1 MAKISV
7 VVPVYKVEPYLR
19 RCIDSIIGQTFKDFE
34 LILIDDGSPDKCGEI
49 CDEYAKKDS
58 RVVVIHQKNG
68 GLSAARNAGIDW
80 VFANSQ
86 SEFIGFIDSDD
97 WVAYNYLEELHK
109 GCQRCDIACVNL
121 MQTSGE
127 NVSEH
132 TGEVVCDYLPP
143 DIYWQCRML
152 PMTAWGK
159 LFKREL
165 WKNVRFPVGKIHEDE
180 YAIPEILFSRRQI
193 ASSDAKLYYYF
204 RRGDSIV
211 GRGYSVK
218 RLDAIDAIIGQVKM
232 FTDMGYEELA
242 RKGKI
247 RLCQYYSNAILLLK
261 RKDYTG
267 ALRVILKELQLTAA
281 QYPSCYKAAYPLKGR
296 FLIPVARLVDLF
308 MRRSIR
314 DIGHRLLTKFGV
326 R

>member
-19 RCIDSIIGQTFKDFE
+19 RCVDSIIGQTFKDFE

-80 VFANSQ
+80 VFANSK

-97 WVAYNYLEELHK
+97 WVSENYLEELHK

-121 MQTSGE
+121 MQTSGD
-127 NVSEH
+127 NSSAH
-132 TGEVVCDYLPP
+132 IGEVVWDYLPP

-152 PMTAWGK
+152 PMSAWGK

-165 WKNVRFPVGKIHEDE
+165 WSNIRFPVGKIHEDE
-180 YAIPEILFSRRQI
+180 YAIPGVLFSCRQI
-193 ASSDAKLYYYF
+193 ASTDAKLYYYF
-204 RRGDSIV
+204 SRSDSII
-211 GRGYSVK
+211 GKSYSVK
-218 RLDAIDAIIGQVKM
+218 RLDVIAAVVAQINM
-232 FTDMGYEELA
+232 FSDMGYNDLA
-242 RKGKI
+242 RNEKI
-247 RLCQYYSNAILLLK
+247 RLCQYYSKAILKLK
-261 RKDYTG
+261 RKEFVST
-267 ALRVILKELQLTAA
+267 LRAMLKELKLPSV
-281 QYPSCYKAAYPLKGR
+281 QYARCYKAAYPLMAR
-296 FLIPVARLVDLF
+296 SLMPLARLIDSL
-308 MRRSIR
+308 MRR
-314 DIGHRLLTKFGV
+314 GV
-326 R
+326 

>member
-19 RCIDSIIGQTFKDFE
+19 RCVDSIIGQTFKDFE
-34 LILIDDGSPDKCGEI
+34 LILVDDGSPDKCGEI

-80 VFANSQ
+80 VFANSK

-97 WVAYNYLEELHK
+97 WVSENYLEELHK

-121 MQTSGE
+121 MQTSGD
-127 NVSEH
+127 NISAPA
-132 TGEVVCDYLPP
+132 GEVVWDYLPP

-165 WKNVRFPVGKIHEDE
+165 WRNARFPVGKIHEDE
-180 YAIPEILFSRRQI
+180 YAIPGVLFSCRQI
-193 ASSDAKLYYYF
+193 ASTDAKLYYYF
-204 RRGDSIV
+204 SRSDSII
-211 GRGYSVK
+211 GKSYSDK
-218 RLDAIDAIIGQVKM
+218 RLDLIAAFVAQINM
-232 FTDMGYEELA
+232 FSDMGYNDLA
-242 RKGKI
+242 RNAKI
-247 RLCQYYSNAILLLK
+247 RLCQCYSNAILQLK
-261 RKDYTG
+261 RKEFVST
-267 ALRVILKELQLTAA
+267 LRAMLKELQLPSV
-281 QYPSCYKAAYPLKGR
+281 QYACCYKAAYPLMAR
-296 FLIPVARLVDLF
+296 SLMPVARLIDLL
-308 MRRSIR
+308 MRR
-314 DIGHRLLTKFGV
+314 GVLELTCRVFSRIWK